1 MRTLIS
7 FLRTY
12 KFFVGIAVSMM
23 LIELL
28 IEVFQPFMMSKVI
41 DDGIVAGNMNAMI
54 MWGGILLGTT
64 LLAFIIGIIGSFY
77 SAHVSQ
83 NFGYDIRQSL
93 YERVQKMSFHTFSH
107 FQEASL
113 MTRMTND
120 VTQVQNAV
128 FMGMRIMLRAP
139 LLVIGCMLMAFILN
153 PSLAIYLLIAFPILA
168 VFLGWVMLRNNKLF
182 RLVQEKLDHVNR
194 VMQQSLMS
202 IRLIRVF
209 VRMDHENNRFEQQ
222 NTQLRDRT
230 IATLR
235 LAELTMPI
243 VLILVNGCILLVIW
257 VAREQINAGKL
268 VTVGDIVA
276 IVNYALRISGAL
288 SMISMIVTNI
298 SRAAASMNRIDEV
311 FQVAKNDNVRSDE
324 NDEHKEPI
332 QKLAGHINFSYVNF
346 SYPQSELKTL
356 QDITFE
362 VDEGE
367 MLAIMGSTGSGK
379 SSLLQ
384 LIPRMYEVNEGIITV
399 DHQLITDYSFHQL
412 RSNIGYVPQEVLL
425 FTGTVTEN
433 IRWGKRDATM
443 DEVIDAARMAQIH
456 ETIMKLPQGYDTL
469 IGQKGVNLSGGQ
481 KQRMS
486 IARALVRKPQIL
498 LLDDCTSALD
508 VETENKLLAAI
519 RQLSCTVLLVTQ
531 KMSSTAMA
539 DRILIIDDGRVI
551 AEGQHDELL
560 MRSSLYQR
568 IYQSQ
573 SVDRRDDSCPSISS
587 AQLISGR

>member
-139 LLVIGCMLMAFILN
+139 LLVIGCMLMAFIIN

>member
-1 MRTLIS
+1 MRTFIGY
-7 FLRTY
+7 LRTY
-12 KFFVGIAVSMM
+12 KFFVSIAISMM

-28 IEVFQPFMMSKVI
+28 IEVFQPFMMSKII
-41 DDGIVAGNMNAMI
+41 DDGIIAGNMKAMLL
-54 MWGGILLGTT
+54 WGSILLGTT
-64 LLAFIIGIIGSFY
+64 LLAFIIGIISSFY

-83 NFGYDIRQSL
+83 NFGFDIRQSL
-93 YERVQKMSFHTFSH
+93 YKCVQKMSFHTFSH

-139 LLVIGCMLMAFILN
+139 LLVFGCMLMAFIIN

-168 VFLGWVMLRNNKLF
+168 VFLGWVMIRNNKLF
-182 RLVQEKLDHVNR
+182 RLVQDKLDHVNR

-209 VRMDHENNRFEQQ
+209 VRMDHENSRFEQHNQ
-222 NTQLRDRT
+222 QLRDRT

-257 VAREQINAGKL
+257 VAREQITAGKL

-276 IVNYALRISGAL
+276 IVNYAMRISGAL
-288 SMISMIVTNI
+288 SMIAMIVTNI
-298 SRAAASMNRIDEV
+298 SRAAASMDRIDEV
-311 FQVAKNDNVRSDE
+311 FRVAESDNVRTDKD
-324 NDEHKEPI
+324 DEHKEPI
-332 QKLAGHINFSYVNF
+332 HKMAGHINFSHVNF
-346 SYPQSELKTL
+346 SYPNSELKTL

-362 VDEGE
+362 VAQGE

-384 LIPRMYEVNEGIITV
+384 LIPRMYEVNQGFITV
-399 DHQLITDYSFHQL
+399 DHGLITDYSFHQL

-443 DEVIDAARMAQIH
+443 DEVIHAAQMAQIH

-508 VETENKLLAAI
+508 VETENKLLTAI
-519 RQLSCTVLLVTQ
+519 RQLHCTILLVTQ

-551 AEGQHDELL
+551 AQGRHEELL
-560 MRSSLYQR
+560 TCSSLYQK

-573 SVDRRDDSCPSISS
+573 SVDRRNDSCQSISS

>member
-139 LLVIGCMLMAFILN
+139 LLVIGCMLMAFIIN

-168 VFLGWVMLRNNKLF
+168 VFLAWVMLRNNKLF

-243 VLILVNGCILLVIW
+243 VIILVNGCILLVIW

-332 QKLAGHINFSYVNF
+332 QKLAGHINFSSVNF

>member
-1 MRTLIS
+1 MRTFIS
-7 FLRTY
+7 YLRTY
-12 KFFVGIAVSMM
+12 KFFVGIAISMM
-23 LIELL
+23 LVELL
-28 IEVFQPFMMSKVI
+28 IEVFQPFMMSKII
-41 DDGIVAGNMNAMI
+41 DDGIMAGNMNAMVL
-54 MWGGILLGTT
+54 WGGILLATT
-64 LLAFIIGIIGSFY
+64 LLAFIVGIVGSFY

-83 NFGYDIRQSL
+83 NFGFDLRQSL
-93 YERVQKMSFHTFSH
+93 YKCVQKMSFHTFSH

-139 LLVIGCMLMAFILN
+139 LLVIGCMLMAFIIN

-168 VFLGWVMLRNNKLF
+168 VFLGWVMIRNNKLF
-182 RLVQEKLDHVNR
+182 RLVQDKLDHVNR

-202 IRLIRVF
+202 VRLIRVF
-209 VRMDHENNRFEQQ
+209 VRMEHENTRFKQH
-222 NTQLRDRT
+222 NKQLRDRT

-257 VAREQINAGKL
+257 FAREQIIAGEL

-276 IVNYALRISGAL
+276 IVNYAMRTAGAL

-298 SRAAASMNRIDEV
+298 SRAAASMHRIDEV
-311 FQVAKNDNVRSDE
+311 FQVGENDNIRSDSD
-324 NDEHKEPI
+324 DEYKEPI
-332 QKLAGHINFSYVNF
+332 YKIAGHISFSYVNF
-346 SYPQSELKTL
+346 SYPQSELIAL

-384 LIPRMYEVNEGIITV
+384 LIPRMYEVNQGIITV
-399 DHQLITDYSFHQL
+399 DHHLITDYSFHQL

-425 FTGTVTEN
+425 FTGTVTDN

-443 DEVIDAARMAQIH
+443 DEVIQAAQMAQIH

-519 RQLSCTVLLVTQ
+519 RKLSCTVLLVTQ

-539 DRILIIDDGRVI
+539 DRIVIIDDGRVI
-551 AEGQHDELL
+551 AQGQHDELL
-560 MRSSLYQR
+560 TCSSLYQK

-573 SVDRRDDSCPSISS
+573 SMDRRDDSCQNNSS
-587 AQLISGR
+587 AQLITGR

>member
-1 MRTLIS
+1 
-7 FLRTY
+7 
-12 KFFVGIAVSMM
+12 
-23 LIELL
+23 
-28 IEVFQPFMMSKVI
+28 MMSKVI
-41 DDGIVAGNMNAMI
+41 DDGIIAGNMQAMLI
-54 MWGGILLGTT
+54 WGGILLGTT

-83 NFGYDIRQSL
+83 NFGFDLRQSL
-93 YERVQKMSFHTFSH
+93 YERVQRMSFHTFSQ

-139 LLVIGCMLMAFILN
+139 LLVIGSIVMAFIIN
-153 PSLAIYLLIAFPILA
+153 PSLAVYLLIALPILA
-168 VFLGWVMLRNNKLF
+168 IFLGWVMQRNNKLF
-182 RLVQEKLDHVNR
+182 RLVQDKLDHVNR
-194 VMQQSLMS
+194 VMQQSLMGV
-202 IRLIRVF
+202 RLIRVF
-209 VRMDHENNRFEQQ
+209 GRMDHENNRFEQQ
-222 NTQLRDRT
+222 NKQLKDRT

-235 LAELTMPI
+235 LAELSLPI
-243 VLILVNGCILLVIW
+243 VLIVVNGCILIILW
-257 VAREQINAGKL
+257 VAREQMITGKY

-276 IVNYALRISGAL
+276 IVNYAMRIAGAL

-311 FQVAKNDNVRSDE
+311 FQAANDDSVTSDE
-324 NDEHKEPI
+324 DTQHKQSI
-332 QKLAGHINFSYVNF
+332 STIKGHIHFSNVNF
-346 SYPQSELKTL
+346 SYPQSELQTL
-356 QDITFE
+356 HNISFE

-384 LIPRMYEVNEGIITV
+384 LIPRLYEANEGVITV
-399 DHQLITDYSFHQL
+399 DHRPLTDYSFHQL

-443 DEVIDAARMAQIH
+443 DEVIHATKMAQIH
-456 ETIMKLPQGYDTL
+456 DTIIRLPQGYDTL

-508 VETENKLLAAI
+508 VETENKLLAAV
-519 RQLSCTVLLVTQ
+519 RQLSCTVFLVTQ
-531 KMSSTAMA
+531 KMSSTAIA
-539 DRILIIDDGRVI
+539 DRILIVDDGKLI
-551 AEGQHDELL
+551 AHDQHEQLL
-560 MRSSLYQR
+560 ISSPLYQK

-573 SVDRRDDSCPSISS
+573 KIDRRDDVCQSNSA
-587 AQLISGR
+587 AQLIGGE